1 MAPQNV
7 EQGRGTDVASASK
20 GDAGGGG
27 GGAGDGA
34 LRTSTL
40 GAGKEKQSQKQTEAE
55 DRDQHPDRQTVGG
68 SVWALEPDSHPAL
81 LLMSRCFSFPIR
93 KTGSQLQTHPLIILG
108 FVAKVGP
115 C

>member
-1 MAPQNV
+1 MSLGHPRGNVQQITGLPRLAPQNV

-40 GAGKEKQSQKQTEAE
+40 GAGKEKQSQKQTKAE

-68 SVWALEPDSHPAL
+68 ISVCSGARLTSSSTVNVSML
-81 LLMSRCFSFPIR
+81 QFPH
-93 KTGSQLQTHPLIILG
+93 L
-108 FVAKVGP
+108 
-115 C
+115 